1 VVDVSDECSE
11 SNEAREYLL
20 RGLQGLVPKLQ
31 LLVTSRYN
39 GSINH
44 GIESAGRLEIRAHN
58 DDIKTYLT
66 ARIRHF
72 PLLARLIGEDQ
83 SLHHEILKS
92 VSKKANG
99 MYIRSKS

>member
-1 VVDVSDECSE
+1 
-11 SNEAREYLL
+11 
-20 RGLQGLVPKLQ
+20 VPKLQ
-31 LLVTSRYN
+31 LLVTFRYN

-44 GIESAGRLEIRAHN
+44 GIESTGRLEIRAHN